1 MKIVTI
7 LFSLLLTSSAFG
19 ELTKEDMRAIIREE
33 IEASEKRTR
42 EYIDLKIDAVNSR
55 IDAVNTRIDAVNTR
69 IDGVDKRLGDMRL
82 MMIGFIGII
91 VAIIAIPQIIFAYRD
106 RGLETNQSRNPTTAR
121 KSRSVAKRFS
131 IAPPPNS
138 CPLPHK
144 SFSVVRFGNLSSTY
158 RIYSVLVVLEE
169 RRSLMK
175 IVTILFSLLLTS
187 SAFGELTKE
196 DMRAIIREE
205 IAASEKRTREY
216 INLKIDSVNT
226 RIDSVNTRIDGVDKR
241 LGDMRLMM
249 IGFIG
254 VVAAIVAVPQ
264 IIIAYK
270 DRDWKQ
276 TRAEIQELREE
287 IKALQNA
294 SS

>member
-42 EYIDLKIDAVNSR
+42 EYINLKIDVLDKSLNARIDAVDRSLGAR
-55 IDAVNTRIDAVNTR
+55 IDAVNTRIDA
-69 IDGVDKRLGDMRL
+69 
-82 MMIGFIGII
+82 
-91 VAIIAIPQIIFAYRD
+91 
-106 RGLETNQSRNPTTAR
+106 
-121 KSRSVAKRFS
+121 
-131 IAPPPNS
+131 
-138 CPLPHK
+138 
-144 SFSVVRFGNLSSTY
+144 
-158 RIYSVLVVLEE
+158 
-169 RRSLMK
+169 
-175 IVTILFSLLLTS
+175 
-187 SAFGELTKE
+187 
-196 DMRAIIREE
+196 
-205 IAASEKRTREY
+205 
-216 INLKIDSVNT
+216 
-226 RIDSVNTRIDGVDKR
+226 VDKR

-276 TRAEIQELREE
+276 TRAEIQQLREKVE
-287 IKALQNA
+287 ALQNT

>member
-1 MKIVTI
+1 
-7 LFSLLLTSSAFG
+7 
-19 ELTKEDMRAIIREE
+19 
-33 IEASEKRTR
+33 
-42 EYIDLKIDAVNSR
+42 
-55 IDAVNTRIDAVNTR
+55 
-69 IDGVDKRLGDMRL
+69 
-82 MMIGFIGII
+82 
-91 VAIIAIPQIIFAYRD
+91 
-106 RGLETNQSRNPTTAR
+106 
-121 KSRSVAKRFS
+121 
-131 IAPPPNS
+131 
-138 CPLPHK
+138 
-144 SFSVVRFGNLSSTY
+144 
-158 RIYSVLVVLEE
+158 
-169 RRSLMK
+169 MK

-294 SS
+294 SP

>member
-55 IDAVNTRIDAVNTR
+55 IDAVNSRIDA
-69 IDGVDKRLGDMRL
+69 
-82 MMIGFIGII
+82 
-91 VAIIAIPQIIFAYRD
+91 
-106 RGLETNQSRNPTTAR
+106 
-121 KSRSVAKRFS
+121 
-131 IAPPPNS
+131 
-138 CPLPHK
+138 
-144 SFSVVRFGNLSSTY
+144 
-158 RIYSVLVVLEE
+158 
-169 RRSLMK
+169 
-175 IVTILFSLLLTS
+175 
-187 SAFGELTKE
+187 
-196 DMRAIIREE
+196 
-205 IAASEKRTREY
+205 
-216 INLKIDSVNT
+216 
-226 RIDSVNTRIDGVDKR
+226 VNTRIDGVDKR

-276 TRAEIQELREE
+276 TRAEIQQLREKVE
-287 IKALQNA
+287 ALQNA